1 MKKFIKKE
9 KQVLILLSLVLITA
23 SSCST
28 YQYTARQVNVD
39 RQNIANRKQ
48 SVDIEIDYNKT
59 VTATSDYQVSK
70 EAALK
75 EAEFKC
81 LKENKIDVII
91 DPIVEYKIN
100 HFKLNNRVKATIIGF
115 AGTYKKETPV
125 NIDATKE
132 YTREEIENYKLLT
145 DPEFPQYLY
154 NKGEGYSHSC
164 YGEPSGE
171 SNASKKLT
179 LTPDLLNKDLTQ
191 KKLFDYDKSKRLRNA
206 GIGTTIAG
214 ALSCFVI
221 GIPLLYVNDW
231 DIDLALGYDDIGDA
245 GAAFMTIGAAALVS
259 GVPMWA
265 IGSYRMKHS
274 RNTVDLA
281 LTTTGTGIGLN
292 INF

>member
-9 KQVLILLSLVLITA
+9 KQVLILLSLILITA

-48 SVDIEIDYNKT
+48 SVDIEVDYNKT

-70 EAALK
+70 KAALK

-81 LKENKIDVII
+81 LKENKIDVIV

-100 HFKLNNRVKATIIGF
+100 HLKLNNRVKATIIGF

-154 NKGEGYSHSC
+154 KKGEGYSHSC

-221 GIPLLYVNDW
+221 GIPLFYVGGNSDYSYL
-231 DIDLALGYDDIGDA
+231 DDA
-245 GAAFMTIGAAALVS
+245 GAAFMTIGAAAFVS

-281 LTTTGTGIGLN
+281 LTTTGTGIGLSV
-292 INF
+292 NF